1 MRTRWHR
8 DTGTGVR
15 PGARPAGNALAPG
28 NALTPGQAHG
38 IHASDIADGAV
49 QPPPHAINSV
59 APLPRGAFLGDRR
72 AECR

>member
-1 MRTRWHR
+1 MRTRGHR
-8 DTGTGVR
+8 DTGAGVR
-15 PGARPAGNALAPG
+15 PGARPAG

-49 QPPPHAINSV
+49 QPPPHAIDPV
-59 APLPRGAFLGDRR
+59 AHLPRGAFLGDRR